1 MDLKLIFELHE
12 TLQIDSSNAMEQSDI
27 ICGGNEIELLGQV
40 G

>member
-1 MDLKLIFELHE
+1 MKLKLIAGLNE

-27 ICGGNEIELLGQV
+27 ICGGNEMELPGQV